1 MLGVLSVAPTSPDQW
16 LMSQSPRRPA
26 RSRRGWSRLRWS
38 HVVQLSLGRSM
49 ARQVPPLEWV
59 PPASLRLLLLGPEA
73 LTFDRPKV

>member
-1 MLGVLSVAPTSPDQW
+1 
-16 LMSQSPRRPA
+16 
-26 RSRRGWSRLRWS
+26 
-38 HVVQLSLGRSM
+38 VVQLSLGRSM